1 MSLESAAAFYEKLE
15 KDTELTAKLKEM
27 TVPQIEMLVKNE
39 LGYNFTREEM
49 QQVIFE
55 RNPELSDEEL
65 EAIVGGASSEEQLL
79 TAAGIILGTVAAAA
93 VIIGIAA
100 AGA

>member
-1 MSLESAAAFYEKLE
+1 MSVESAGAFYERLE
-15 KDTELTAKLKEM
+15 KEPELVEKMKGMTA
-27 TVPQIEMLVKNE
+27 PQIEMLVKNE
-39 LGYNFTREEM
+39 MGYNFTKEEM

-65 EAIVGGASSEEQLL
+65 EAIVGGASSEAQIL
-79 TAAGIILGTVAAAA
+79 TAVGLVLGTLAAGVV
-93 VIIGIAA
+93 VIGVAA